1 MYLTLVHATGSE
13 PITAFP
19 PPVDGP
25 TSTFGYVRLRPP
37 TSVHTEIRLRSAT
50 FGYVRQAP
58 GHYLFGRVN
67 QSPKMTLPPA
77 RYRLPLN
84 LKYKFKF
91 LMAAPSQYLKS
102 SNIVHAE
109 LRCKSN
115 FRSTVRGPKKEG
127 N

>member
-37 TSVHTEIRLRSAT
+37 TSVHVRLRHLLDGDTST
-50 FGYVRQAP
+50 FGYVRLRPAGP
-58 GHYLFGRVN
+58 GHYLFGR
-67 QSPKMTLPPA
+67 
-77 RYRLPLN
+77 
-84 LKYKFKF
+84 
-91 LMAAPSQYLKS
+91 APSQYLKS